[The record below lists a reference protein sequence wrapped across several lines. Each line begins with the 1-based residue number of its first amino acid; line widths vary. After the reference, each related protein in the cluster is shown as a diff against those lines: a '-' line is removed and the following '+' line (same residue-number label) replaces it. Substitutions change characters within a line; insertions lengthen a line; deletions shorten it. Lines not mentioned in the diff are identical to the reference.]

1 MRVREGLEKD
11 RRLLQDL
18 TSTSIKL
25 AWVHKQAKFKRVEL
39 ALIRCNSVHLTHHR
53 DLITIKYMM
62 KYSCV
67 FIAICR
73 VSMKGAAI
81 NVFRQD
87 WACSRWYGHR
97 I

>member
-18 TSTSIKL
+18 TSASIKL
-25 AWVHKQAKFKRVEL
+25 AWEL

-87 WACSRWYGHR
+87 WACSRWYGRR